1 VKKKLAILA
10 SGTGSNAR
18 KILEHFKGNPQVE
31 VVLIA
36 SNNPAAGVL
45 SIAAEYGVPTYLL
58 DKSNFKESDQFISA
72 LKAAQVDWVILA
84 GFLWMVPEN
93 LIKSFPNKIV
103 NIHPALLPKHGGK
116 GMYGHFVHEAVV
128 ANHDAESGITIHF
141 VNEHYDEGE
150 IIFQA
155 RVPVIE
161 SDSALD
167 VEAKVRKLE
176 IEHFA
181 IVIENL
187 VCA

>member
-1 VKKKLAILA
+1 MKKKLAILA
-10 SGTGSNAR
+10 SGAGSNAR
-18 KILEHFKGNPQVE
+18 KILEHFKGNSQVE
-31 VVLIA
+31 VALIA
-36 SNNPAAGVL
+36 SNNPASGVL
-45 SIAAEYGVPTYLL
+45 GIAAEYDVPTYFLN
-58 DKSNFKESDQFISA
+58 KSNFKESDQFISV

-128 ANHDAESGITIHF
+128 ANQDTESGITVHF
-141 VNEHYDEGE
+141 VNENYDEGE

-155 RVPVIE
+155 SVPVAE
-161 SDSALD
+161 SDSARD

>member
-1 VKKKLAILA
+1 MKKKLAILA

-18 KILEHFKGNPQVE
+18 KILEHFKDNSDVE
-31 VVLIA
+31 IVLIA
-36 SNNPAAGVL
+36 SSNPTAGVL
-45 SIAAEYGVPTYLL
+45 GIAAEYDVPTYLL
-58 DKSNFKESDQFISA
+58 NKSNFKESDQFISA

-84 GFLWMVPEN
+84 GFLWMVPGN

-155 RVPVIE
+155 RVSVME